1 MNTKASLLATAAG
14 LALFSSASGQ
24 TVIDITGSTAGRSA
38 VHGRIVALLTGEVI
52 SWNGNASVTSASR
65 AIYKGTFDGKPV
77 TVRTFWS
84 GSAAGVRDVAN
95 APQLNNSYFDK
106 NTVPTGGEI
115 TTPVLAP
122 ASAETVSEIGFSD
135 VFQSSTAFTTNPLVD
150 EASVAVLPFLFMKND
165 GAPAALTNVT
175 PNQFRALFTA
185 LGEAPLSLFT
195 GNAAHASTTVFA
207 TGRNNESGTRIT
219 VQAETGTG
227 VFAQLAQYQ
236 GTGDPATLS
245 FVGNGG
251 YPSGGNVA
259 TLLGATLPAGSA
271 LIGYLGVSDGATAA
285 TNGATYLTYNGVSY
299 SEDSVR
305 NGQYSMWGYLHQFS
319 MNISAAALGDT
330 GTTQDFYDDLKAA
343 LISTPGSGTIGI
355 ETMNV
360 ERSADGA
367 TITPK

>member
-1 MNTKASLLATAAG
+1 MNTKASLLATALG
-14 LALFSSASGQ
+14 LAMFSSASGQ
-24 TVIDITGSTAGRSA
+24 VVIDVTGSTAGRSA
-38 VHGRIVALLTGEVI
+38 VHGRIINLLTGVTF
-52 SWNGNASVTSASR
+52 SWNGNASVTSATR
-65 AIYKGTFDGKPV
+65 AIYKGTYDGKAV

-95 APQLNNSYFDK
+95 APQLAASYFDK
-106 NTVPTGGEI
+106 ATTPTGAEI
-115 TTPVLAP
+115 TSPVLAP

-135 VFQSSTAFTTNPLVD
+135 VFQSSTAFTANPLAD
-150 EASVAVLPFLFMKND
+150 ESSVAVLPFLFMKND
-165 GAPAALTNVT
+165 GAPAVLTNVT
-175 PNQFRALFTA
+175 ANQFRALYTA

-195 GNAAHASTTVFA
+195 GNIAHNSTTVYA

-251 YPSGGNVA
+251 YSSGGNVS
-259 TLLGATLPAGSA
+259 TLLGATLPAGQA
-271 LIGYLGVSDGATAA
+271 LIGYIGVSDGITAA
-285 TNGATYLTYNGVSY
+285 AGGATYLTYNGVAY
-299 SEDSVR
+299 SEEAVR

-319 MNISAAALGDT
+319 RNISGATLGDG
-330 GTTQDFYDDLKAA
+330 GTTQLFYNSLRAG

-355 ETMNV
+355 ETMKV
-360 ERSADGA
+360 ERAADGA